1 MIDVPGINR
10 REAKAW
16 EHMFACLYAPLCV
29 YVETKLNSH
38 ADSEDIVQDTL
49 LKVWSSE
56 NTFDSE
62 SQLCFYLYRATHNN
76 AVSFL
81 RKNKNSKTLD
91 NGLIP
96 DLFDDEAYAL
106 AVREELYRMLYV
118 AISQLPDQQRR
129 VIELSIQGKSGKEI
143 AALLNISLNT
153 VKAHKQRAIETLKK
167 TAGNDAIRL
176 LLLIIHI

>member
-62 SQLCFYLYRATHNN
+62 SQLCFYPYRATHNN